1 MSDGVAPA
9 DGQALARG
17 LVAGAALLAGGA
29 AEPDDLAANLELYA
43 RVAALSRHTRLGLG
57 LEAPFQAATR
67 AWMEAGADA
76 RSRAYAGLHTD
87 ALVELAYTLAH
98 GEEPQVETVVDWATA
113 AVRAA
118 LVSPLLEPDDRAR
131 VQDVVGELVGVA
143 DSHPQV
149 FLPAAMVAS
158 LLAEVEPLDRW
169 PREAAQLVGL
179 FSRLPLLAAVDGE
192 L

>member
-1 MSDGVAPA
+1 MSGGALVRED
-9 DGQALARG
+9 LARG
-17 LVAGAALLAGGA
+17 LVAGTALLADAA

-43 RVAALSRHTRLGLG
+43 RVAAIPRATRAGLG
-57 LEAPFQAATR
+57 LEVPFQAATR

-76 RSRAYAGLHTD
+76 RSRAFTGLHTD

-98 GEEPQVETVVDWATA
+98 GEEPETETVVGWAAA

-118 LVSPLLEPDDRAR
+118 LVSPLLEPDDRVK

-158 LLAEVEPLDRW
+158 MLAEVEPLDRW
-169 PREAAQLVGL
+169 PREAAALVGL